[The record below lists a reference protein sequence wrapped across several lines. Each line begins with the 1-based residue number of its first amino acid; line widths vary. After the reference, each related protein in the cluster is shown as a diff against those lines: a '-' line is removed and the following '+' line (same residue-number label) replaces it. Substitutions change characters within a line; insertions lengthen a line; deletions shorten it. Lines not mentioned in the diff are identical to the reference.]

1 MNSKCSYRIY
11 LLTVICCLLLLY
23 SGELG
28 AQQRAGIT
36 LADAP
41 MVADTTTFLVCDGSN
56 FIKLDSR
63 NLPAVVAYIPDS
75 AFGPLPVLVVDGED
89 TISAERVFMG
99 CQMVWRWD
107 VPMDG
112 EMRIVDVVAHEDA
125 SILVTPHICPEN
137 SEIVEEVWDSITW
150 EGQTY
155 TQSGE
160 YQHNLIDP
168 SGCEYSHTLYLTVH
182 HTLYDTVP
190 MSACDSLIYQDKR
203 YDQSGIYVTDTAA
216 LVSGDRQVNC
226 IRLILQRSSQSE
238 QAVNQ
243 YEPFVSPTGKK
254 YTETGVYTD
263 TVPNAAGCDSVIT
276 TRLKIY
282 ATAYD
287 TVPQNVCDSFVDG
300 SKKYTVSG
308 LYNDTTVLPSGDRTI
323 RTLNLTVR
331 HSTYS
336 LLTISQHEPYTSG
349 QGITYEESGEYVE
362 RITNIAGC
370 DSTITLRIT
379 ITKLNIL
386 YDTVYFCRGFNTVHE
401 EKIADDR
408 IRRYLPYIFES
419 PATWDYMEGAII
431 SGSHDRTLVDLKRVE
446 TNLEN
451 HYTKALTPVEHIA
464 WSVREANN
472 SVYTPIV
479 ATDQPQ
485 WIPTGGL
492 AMQIHFR
499 CGEMYNNEVPM
510 AIDEVQAEAQPVK
523 RIENGQIVIM
533 YNGTKYNVQGQK
545 IK

>member
-1 MNSKCSYRIY
+1 MKSKLTNSIFR
-11 LLTVICCLLLLY
+11 LTAICCLMMVCCCAAFAY
-23 SGELG
+23 PH
-28 AQQRAGIT
+28 AGT
-36 LADAP
+36 TVDKATR
-41 MVADTTTFLVCDGSN
+41 VSDTTMLSVQSGSNYIRIESNHLPATVIYQPDTAFGTIPMAMVLGDTIPATVVFSNCQMSWKWELEAGENAKIMEISAHESASLLVQPLVCPEST
-56 FIKLDSR
+56 DS
-63 NLPAVVAYIPDS
+63 VA
-75 AFGPLPVLVVDGED
+75 
-89 TISAERVFMG
+89 
-99 CQMVWRWD
+99 
-107 VPMDG
+107 
-112 EMRIVDVVAHEDA
+112 
-125 SILVTPHICPEN
+125 
-137 SEIVEEVWDSITW
+137 EVWDSIAW
-150 EGQTY
+150 EGQAY
-155 TQSGE
+155 TQSGDYTRE
-160 YQHNLIDP
+160 FHDP
-168 SGCEYSHTLYLTVH
+168 NGCEYSHTLHLTVH
-182 HTLYDTVP
+182 YTLYDTVP
-190 MSACDSLIYQDKR
+190 MSACDSLVYQDKR
-203 YDQSGIYVTDTAA
+203 YVQSGIYVTDTAA
-216 LVSGDRQVNC
+216 LVSGDRQVNL
-226 IRLILQRSSQSE
+226 IRLKIQQSSQFE
-238 QAVNQ
+238 QVVNQ
-243 YEPFVSPTGKK
+243 YDPFVSATGKK

-263 TVPNAAGCDSVIT
+263 TVPNAAGCDSVII

-308 LYNDTTVLPSGDRTI
+308 FYTDTTVLASGDRTI
-323 RTLNLTVR
+323 RTLDLTIR
-331 HSTYS
+331 RSTYS
-336 LLTISQHEPYTSG
+336 LLTISQNEPYTSD

-370 DSTITLRIT
+370 DSIITLRIT
-379 ITKLNIL
+379 ITKLDIL
-386 YDTVYFCRGFNTVHE
+386 YDTVYFCRGFNTIHE
-401 EKIADDR
+401 ERIADDR
-408 IRRYLPYIFES
+408 VRRYLPYTFES

-492 AMQIHFR
+492 ILQIHFR
-499 CGEMYNNEVPM
+499 CGELYNNEFPM
-510 AIDEVQAEAQPVK
+510 AVEEVEAAKQPVK